1 MEKKTEFVIRR
12 EDPYDRTYHHDN
24 EDINTMCAKK
34 VFEGVVAEMNVEDGK
49 ITFIGGEKKILNYD
63 ILSDIEGYCYV
74 REIEIKPGTHHEKW
88 REPTDF
94 ELDEFIILLK
104 DIYDQEGDINRIK
117 EDIIY
122 SWYISK
128 KRDSKINNIL
138 NEK

>member
-12 EDPYDRTYHHDN
+12 EDPYDRTYEDN
-24 EDINTMCAKK
+24 NTMCAKK
-34 VFEGVVAEMNVEDGK
+34 VFEGIVAEMKVEDGR

-63 ILSDIEGYCYV
+63 ILSDIEGFCYV
-74 REIEIKPGTHHEKW
+74 REIEIKPGTYHEKW
-88 REPTDF
+88 REPTQY

-104 DIYDQEGDINRIK
+104 DVYEQEMDADRIK

-122 SWYISK
+122 NWYIYK
-128 KRDSKINNIL
+128 KRDLKINNIL